1 MLCIRLVL
9 CMEQV
14 KRKWRTIGLPS
25 PLFRRIMEVIKWSG
39 HMSIS
44 EYARFAIQERLKF
57 DEAHAEE
64 QKMIESEVKERL
76 E

>member
-1 MLCIRLVL
+1 
-9 CMEQV
+9 
-14 KRKWRTIGLPS
+14 
-25 PLFRRIMEVIKWSG
+25 MEVIKWSG